1 MLCYTIVCYGMGVH
15 TMLCAMCLPY
25 VHVAV
30 ICLAIYYLYHLLP
43 TATTT
48 VLCQQPYTTTN
59 TSLSS
64 AILPYYDINISTLL
78 CCHHDLSLSLYTHTV
93 STRAGKSP
101 WKAPSTAGFDM
112 MSVRENVVFAFSE
125 ASGWTPYME
134 DR

>member
-1 MLCYTIVCYGMGVH
+1 
-15 TMLCAMCLPY
+15 MCLPY

-30 ICLAIYYLYHLLP
+30 ICLAIYYLYHLLHHSLHKVSANNP
-43 TATTT
+43 I
-48 VLCQQPYTTTN
+48 LQPILRYHQEFYPSMTLI
-59 TSLSS
+59 SLLYF
-64 AILPYYDINISTLL
+64 AVIMIS
-78 CCHHDLSLSLYTHTV
+78 LSLSLSTHTHTHIV

>member
-1 MLCYTIVCYGMGVH
+1 MSSMSLLYT
-15 TMLCAMCLPY
+15 
-25 VHVAV
+25 V
-30 ICLAIYYLYHLLP
+30 IYIHY
-43 TATTT
+43 
-48 VLCQQPYTTTN
+48 
-59 TSLSS
+59 
-64 AILPYYDINISTLL
+64 
-78 CCHHDLSLSLYTHTV
+78 LSLCLYTV